1 MSGELLTAMLGRFK
15 KSGIAG
21 AVFGVERD
29 KSKRKYDV
37 QAIEGALRVLVA
49 SRPPEGIYWS
59 IRALVSAV
67 IAQVPEAEGVSCE
80 YVRQIMVKKLGIL
93 SVRHIE
99 PFWLRQ
105 VRSATAAA

>member
-105 VRSATAAA
+105 VRSATVAA